1 MREISVN
8 IKSEITVKKIVL
20 NVSDENMQTVM
31 TVLTNLKAGLIDSI
45 DAEGLKASRKTS
57 YVPKDGR
64 IVDENEKPSGKYVS
78 ASAYKSRLK
87 K

>member
-1 MREISVN
+1 MNIKREIS
-8 IKSEITVKKIVL
+8 VKKIVL

-31 TVLTNLKAGLIDSI
+31 TILTNLKSGLIENI
-45 DAEGLKASRKTS
+45 DAEGLKPSRKAS
-57 YVPKDGR
+57 YTPKDGK
-64 IVDENEKPSGKYVS
+64 IVDEAEKPSGKYIS